1 MAENTNTS
9 NRPRPIEKLPEIDP
23 SVIKAA
29 AKATPKSDPGL
40 IMPNQRNKHFVYK
53 SIFEKPGFL
62 VGSNSIV
69 SKNLYNRIHLA
80 DKEISEE
87 FNTYMNFGIFPSFAD
102 TNAPEY
108 DPDKNY
114 ERTELSSRNGTPGVR
129 SLFNRAGAVLIGH
142 TGKDKIDYSK
152 IDITEAHQW
161 RLGLNVPLMDSP
173 YNRAI
178 IESETGCSIKELVTA
193 SQKGLMGKETYAYS
207 DFMFCKHLGK
217 VSNNHMITLRRFP
230 IPVDDYIGTTGID
243 EEMRS
248 DVFFNS
254 KNPVSIGCMVTWL
267 GVSGND
273 MSNVLKYNYSMPFKE
288 LEAQWED
295 KKLDADKNQGL
306 LNGMF
311 SVFDKQYREEYMN
324 GYSAT
329 AANSVFQKFGFP
341 VGNAPYTGDS
351 NPANFK
357 DRTKVYGPVDAVK
370 STYVRSEQGLKF
382 EQQITLVF
390 EYELRS
396 YNGVNGRQAM
406 LDLISNIL
414 NVTYSTGSF
423 WGGGIRGFG
432 ASQSNVFNNLNIF
445 KVKGGFTEFIDAF
458 SKDIANFSK
467 DDASYKDTY
476 KEDKNGKTILKEALQ
491 VLNQLGGMLMAGM
504 LNSLG
509 RPQKVMYNSLLSPA
523 PVGFWHL
530 TVGNPRKPIMSIG
543 NMIITNCTIEHQGPL
558 GLDDFPT
565 GLKVTVNLNR
575 GKPRDIRDIEK
586 LYMAGNDRIYAPM
599 DTKVFD
605 MYKNAIEYKKHKV
618 ANTLSMYNPKDHIH
632 IMEYEQK
639 EIGNETVNVAFKN
652 DEVKLGIEVENNGK
666 TEIIKIKE
674 GEDLDEL
681 NASLMKYFGTNDIRA
696 IYVAAT
702 EQEWGSNIKSD
713 KRILSEEEYQKELNE
728 YNAKILAAQKA
739 AREKKIDAAKIE
751 YLNLKTE
758 YNNASM
764 AFSDLKSKNAHALY
778 GMPVTPSNVIEKLN
792 AAAEKEI
799 EAYDT
804 LINFMNENKE
814 YLMVPVSDDRKKEVV
829 LSNWHTYTMGSAD
842 LSRGYDIM
850 YNHFNESVS
859 DAKEY
864 QNKAPELL
872 QKALAAEQAN
882 AKYMDD
888 LLNGRLPSQNNIP
901 VIRQGR

>member
-9 NRPRPIEKLPEIDP
+9 NRPRPIEKLSEID
-23 SVIKAA
+23 SSALNAA
-29 AKATPKSDPGL
+29 MAKASVATSKSDPGL

-62 VGSNSIV
+62 IGRNSII

-80 DKEISEE
+80 DNEISEE

-108 DPDKNY
+108 DPKKNY

-129 SLFNRAGAVLIGH
+129 SLFNRAGAVLIGY
-142 TGKDKIDYSK
+142 TGNENLDKIDYSK
-152 IDITEAHQW
+152 IDITKAHQW

-173 YNRAI
+173 YNRAVI
-178 IESETGCSIKELVTA
+178 QSETGCSIKELVTA

-243 EEMRS
+243 EDMRS
-248 DVFFNS
+248 DAFFNS

-324 GYSAT
+324 GYSGT
-329 AANSVFQKFGFP
+329 AANAVFQKFGFP
-341 VGNAPYTGDS
+341 VGNPPYTGDS

-467 DDASYKDTY
+467 GDASYKDTY

-605 MYKNAIEYKKHKV
+605 MYKNAIQYKKHKI
-618 ANTLSMYNPKDHIH
+618 ANTLSKYNPKDHIH

-652 DEVKLGIEVENNGK
+652 GEAKLGIEVENSGK
-666 TEIIKIKE
+666 IEIMKE
-674 GEDLDEL
+674 SEDLDEL

-702 EQEWGSNIKSD
+702 EQEWGSNITND
-713 KRILSEEEYQKELNE
+713 KRLLSEEEYQKKLNE
-728 YNAKILAAQKA
+728 YNAKIAA
-739 AREKKIDAAKIE
+739 AREAKKRAEKREKDIQNVMNEIRSQTMYNTGKKMAYVITKDGTTYNVYFGYGLHYNTKDNTTTNGDFIQILESEKIE
-751 YLNLKTE
+751 AGTYSAKTDAIEKSLKPDK
-758 YNNASM
+758 NASKR
-764 AFSDLKSKNAHALY
+764 FGNKIVSINDKEKE
-778 GMPVTPSNVIEKLN
+778 NVIRRW
-792 AAAEKEI
+792 AEI
-799 EAYDT
+799 IVDGGDT
-804 LINFMNENKE
+804 KGDLINTHN
-814 YLMVPVSDDRKKEVV
+814 S
-829 LSNWHTYTMGSAD
+829 
-842 LSRGYDIM
+842 
-850 YNHFNESVS
+850 
-859 DAKEY
+859 
-864 QNKAPELL
+864 
-872 QKALAAEQAN
+872 
-882 AKYMDD
+882 
-888 LLNGRLPSQNNIP
+888 
-901 VIRQGR
+901 